1 MSKISIILLILLA
14 FYSGDENTY
23 PKQVTSLHS
32 KDSAFINPVYLDKN
46 EQGKFYYHT
55 TLRTSVCGDDLC
67 QMVRLKL
74 KWDLAGSYIDFDTL
88 NGYPLT
94 KNDHIPFTAADYKKL
109 DQALQDNRSI
119 LGDKSEEE
127 LFDKSKNRYS
137 EKIDGTTGA
146 TSLEVKKIVVDGALY
161 STYTLWKMA
170 NGEIVGK
177 LKNKTSMN
185 LTPDIAQQLLESENP
200 EAVIL
205 ALDQWQDEDFETNSI
220 KLINIMQRKSPLVN
234 FYLAKRVPANV
245 WQQKKTKKQLAKLWD
260 ELDSN
265 TKSYLPKPEK

>member
-1 MSKISIILLILLA
+1 MSKIIILFIVLSV
-14 FYSGDENTY
+14 FYSGDESIY
-23 PKQVTSLHS
+23 PKQVTSLPG
-32 KDSAFINPVYLDKN
+32 KDSSFINPVYLDKN
-46 EQGKFYYHT
+46 EHDQYYYHT
-55 TLRTSVCGDDLC
+55 TLRTSVCNDDLC
-67 QMVRLKL
+67 QLVRLKL
-74 KWDLAGSYIDFDTL
+74 NWDLAGSYIGYDTL

-94 KNDHIPFTAADYKKL
+94 KNDHIPFTTQDYKKL
-109 DQALQDNRSI
+109 HQALQDNRSI

-127 LFDKSKNRYS
+127 LFDKSKERYS

-146 TSLEVKKIVVDGALY
+146 TSLEVKKVVVDGALY

-177 LKNKTSMN
+177 LKNKTKAN
-185 LTPDIAQQLLESENP
+185 LTQGISQQLLNSDNP
-200 EAVIL
+200 EAVLL
-205 ALDQWQDEDFETNSI
+205 ALDQWQDEDFITKSQQ
-220 KLINIMQRKSPLVN
+220 LINIMQRKSPLVN

-265 TKSYLPKPEK
+265 TKSYLPIPE